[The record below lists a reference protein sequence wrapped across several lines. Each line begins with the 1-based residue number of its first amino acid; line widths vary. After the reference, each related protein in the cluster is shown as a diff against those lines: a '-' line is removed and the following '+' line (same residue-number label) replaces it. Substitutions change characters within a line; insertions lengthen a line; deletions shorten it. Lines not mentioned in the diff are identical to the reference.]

1 MREGV
6 GDNCAVSFPKC
17 LDIVPSIVLDRERYM
32 LWARTEGKV
41 GTKRKKKGCIS
52 PTGPGTAAVKLFQ
65 CMPKLDLSGDGKR
78 LSVRNLLQG
87 HFLSLTLSSP
97 VLAIVGSLH

>member
-17 LDIVPSIVLDRERYM
+17 LDIVASIVLDWERYM

-41 GTKRKKKGCIS
+41 GTKRERKKKGCIS
-52 PTGPGTAAVKLFQ
+52 KSGCRHCSCLKLFQ
-65 CMPKLDLSGDGKR
+65 CIPKLDLVGDGKR
-78 LSVRNLLQG
+78 LSVRNLLRG
-87 HFLSLTLSSP
+87 HFL
-97 VLAIVGSLH
+97 